1 MLDIRTPALTAASGS
16 QGGEAALLRPWEPEW
31 VTVLR
36 AARHDVYHL
45 PRYADMDASRVGGEA
60 VAYRYREGSRVLLQ
74 PLILRHV
81 PGADPGSGA
90 GTPARPVLDAISP
103 YGYSG
108 PVSDA
113 PLIDEGFW
121 RRACEAMPGCLA
133 GAGVVSCFVRLHPLL
148 PPRLDALAR
157 VGRLVQHGHTVT
169 IDLRTAEQEQWAQV
183 RPNHRRQINRA
194 RRHGITVRLDD
205 WTRLGEFVDVYH
217 ETMTRVGAS
226 PEYFFDRGYFDGL
239 HAALG
244 DTTHLAIAE
253 REGEVLG
260 GGLFLSH
267 AGILQYHLGATRTE
281 HLPEQPV
288 KLIFD
293 EVRRWAGGRGWTDFH
308 LGGGVGGSEDSLFHF
323 KAGFSRDRPAFFT
336 WRLICDPEAYQRLVE
351 RPGVPQDSGGHFPAY
366 RVAGSAPAAQGN
378 RTDPA
383 DPGDPLGEA
392 MT

>member
-1 MLDIRTPALTAASGS
+1 MLDTRTPALTAASGS
-16 QGGEAALLRPWEPEW
+16 QDADAALLRPWEPEW
-31 VTVLR
+31 VAALR
-36 AARHDVYHL
+36 ATRHDVYHL
-45 PRYADMDASRVGGEA
+45 PGYVDVDARRVGGQA

-74 PLILRHV
+74 PLILRQV
-81 PGADPGSGA
+81 PGTDPDDHDA
-90 GTPARPVLDAISP
+90 GPLPGPVLDAISP

-113 PLIDEGFW
+113 PLADDGFW
-121 RRACEAMPGCLA
+121 RRACEALPGCLA

-169 IDLRTAEQEQWAQV
+169 IDLRAEEQGQWAQV

-194 RRHGITVRLDD
+194 RRSGITVSLDD
-205 WTRLGEFVDVYH
+205 WSRMGEFVDAYH

-226 PEYFFDRGYFDGL
+226 PEYFFDREYFGGL

-244 DTTHLAIAE
+244 EGAHLAIAE
-253 REGEVLG
+253 REGEMLA

-281 HLPEQPV
+281 HLPEQPI

-293 EVRRWAGGRGWTDFH
+293 DVRRWAGELGWTDFH

-336 WRLICDPEAYQRLVE
+336 WRLVCDPDAYHRLVE
-351 RPGVPQDSGGHFPAY
+351 RAGVPPDAGGHFPAY
-366 RVAGSAPAAQGN
+366 RAAAAASATHDRIG
-378 RTDPA
+378 PA
-383 DPGDPLGEA
+383 DPGDPLGRQ
-392 MT
+392 